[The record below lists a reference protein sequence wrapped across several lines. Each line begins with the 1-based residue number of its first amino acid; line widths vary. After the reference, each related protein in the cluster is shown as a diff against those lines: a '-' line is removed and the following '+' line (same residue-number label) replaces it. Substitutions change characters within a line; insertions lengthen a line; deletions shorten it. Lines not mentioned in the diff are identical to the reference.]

1 MSEIKSITRGPRDG
15 RFELLRILAMFFVL
29 TVHADYAA
37 LDQPTS
43 AMAWNAPLATWV
55 RVAIEM
61 LAIVSVNIF
70 VLISGWFGIR
80 ATWKGFWKLI
90 FQVWFISVIVYL
102 TMVSI
107 GQLPFA
113 WQDLWRANFTVWFEE
128 QWFVLSYI
136 ILFLLSPVLNAFV
149 EKASRR
155 ELGDLV
161 VGFYVLQTVSSFLM
175 RSEQWAHGYSAISFV
190 GLYFLARWL
199 RLYGRELVERRWV
212 AWAMILVPWALDTVV
227 DFYAIRA
234 VNSEVTMRWLQ
245 YSNPFIVIQSAGFL
259 LLFAG
264 LRPFV
269 NRVVNVLS
277 GGAFAVY
284 LLNMNPW
291 LYIHFKTY
299 LRGLYARTQGI
310 DCLGKFFLFLVG
322 FFLGAVLVDFIRQTA
337 WKAVEKVRPSGQR

>member
-1 MSEIKSITRGPRDG
+1 MSEIQSITRGPRDS
-15 RFELLRILAMFFVL
+15 RFELLRIVAMFFVL

-37 LDQPTS
+37 LDQPS
-43 AMAWNAPLATWV
+43 AAMAWDAPLATWV

-80 ATWKGFWKLI
+80 ASWKGFWKLI
-90 FQVWFISVIVYL
+90 FQVWFISVIVFL

-107 GQLPFA
+107 GQLPFT
-113 WQDLWRANFTVWFEE
+113 WENLWRSNFTIWFEE

-136 ILFLLSPVLNAFV
+136 ILFLLAPVLNSFI

-155 ELGDLV
+155 ELGGLV
-161 VGFYVLQTVSSFLM
+161 IGFYVLQTVSSFLL
-175 RSEQWAHGYSAISFV
+175 RSEQWSHGYSALSFI

-199 RLYGRELVERRWV
+199 KLYGRELVGRRIIAV
-212 AWAMILVPWALDTVV
+212 ALIAVPWVLDTVV
-227 DFYAIRA
+227 DFYGIRA
-234 VNSEVTMRWLQ
+234 VNSEITMRWIQ

-259 LLFAG
+259 FLFAG
-264 LRPFV
+264 MRPFV
-269 NRVVNVLS
+269 SRVLNVLS
-277 GGAFAVY
+277 SGAFAVY

-299 LRGLYARTQGI
+299 LRGLYARTEGI
-310 DCLGKFFLFLVG
+310 DCLVRFFLFLVA
-322 FFLGAVLVDFIRQTA
+322 FFLCSVLVDFIRQAA
-337 WKAVEKVRPSGQR
+337 WKAVEKVRPSRR